1 MPEDKITL
9 EQMMRMPI
17 GDIAKLNPAQLYRLL
32 DESTH
37 MLTNAKKIRQWVEA
51 AIAMK
56 YAEQIRAKRQR
67 MEKDTGV
74 IHIEDNGYRITT
86 DIPKKTEWDQD
97 RLEKIVA
104 SIHNQGDNPLEYVD
118 VTYKVPERK
127 YTSWPESIRQVFEP
141 ARTVKTGNPSYA
153 LAPLDKEAA

>member
-1 MPEDKITL
+1 MTEDRITL

-17 GDIAKLNPAQLYRLL
+17 GDIAKLNPAQLYQLL
-32 DESTH
+32 HEATY
-37 MLTNAKKIRQWVEA
+37 MLTHAKKVRQWVEA

-74 IHIEDNGYRITT
+74 IHIEDNGYRLTT
-86 DIPKKTEWDQD
+86 DVAKKTEWDQD
-97 RLEKIVA
+97 KLEQIVA
-104 SIHNQGDNPLEYVD
+104 SIHKDGDNPLEYVD

-127 YTSWPESIRQVFEP
+127 YTAWPESIRKVFEP

-153 LAPLDKEAA
+153 LAPIDKEAA